1 MTDKVPGRI
10 YDAPR
15 FYEIAYSFRDIP
27 AEADVF
33 ERIIEC
39 SSKIPV
45 RRFLEIACGPAA
57 HMPEIM
63 RRGYEYTG
71 IDLNPA
77 MLAYAG
83 GKAARA
89 GLSPTLLRRDLVDF
103 SLEIPCDF
111 AFILLGSLY
120 VSTAQEFLG
129 HLDSM
134 ARALRPG
141 GLYLLHFC
149 VQFNR
154 RYEQPVSWVI
164 EREGVRVENAYS
176 VTPVNEE
183 RTVYDELIS
192 LKVDDRGEERYFEER
207 FRKRLIFAGEFRKIV
222 AGREDFEFVGWWNSW
237 NLDEPISDDRTEGEN
252 SIDNQIVVVRR
263 T

>member
-1 MTDKVPGRI
+1 MTDKGPGRI
-10 YDAPR
+10 YEVPR

-27 AEADVF
+27 GEVDVF
-33 ERIIEC
+33 EKVIER

-45 RRFLEIACGPAA
+45 RRFLEIACGPAP

-63 RRGYEYTG
+63 GRGYEYTG

-77 MLAYAG
+77 MLAYACE
-83 GKAARA
+83 KAARA
-89 GLSPTLLRRDLVDF
+89 GVSPALLRKDLVDF

-120 VSTAQEFLG
+120 VSSAGDFLR
-129 HLDSM
+129 HLDSVSGT
-134 ARALRPG
+134 LRPG

-154 RYEQPVSWVI
+154 RYEQPASWVI

-176 VTPVNEE
+176 ITPVNEE

-192 LKVDDRGEERYFEER
+192 LKVDDHGEEKYFEQS
-207 FRKRLIFAGEFRKIV
+207 FRKRLIFAGEFRKMI
-222 AGREDFEFVGWWNSW
+222 AERKDFEFTGWWNRW
-237 NLDEPISDDRTEGEN
+237 NLDEPIPDDQTEGEN
-252 SIDNQIVVVRR
+252 TIDNQIVVVRR
-263 T
+263 A